1 MNLNITKYVR
11 RDIKHYIKL
20 LFLCTVSLSNIL
32 ASLHISYFFATNEIN
47 LVFTLT
53 NGGNYTAV
61 YLSLYPGIKV
71 GTLAP
76 YCYCYCSIISAC
88 IGTHPLE
95 VFLNCPLMSRFGY
108 LISVTLVLS

>member
-47 LVFTLT
+47 FVFTLT

-76 YCYCYCSIISAC
+76 VSVSVDRRSR
-88 IGTHPLE
+88 LLSF
-95 VFLNCPLMSRFGY
+95 FLVGRHCQ
-108 LISVTLVLS
+108 